1 MDKIDR
7 LGWAAGISFV
17 SYGLRIGIRT
27 NDPKM
32 VDRIAELLPPNT
44 KPGGQRVEHMYSL
57 VVGGARQSSGARRY
71 NLLYADAVRAA
82 RSMDLDAVL
91 EVLQSDLQLYVADLA
106 RRRLFVHAGVVG
118 WNGRAIVIPG
128 RSHSG
133 KSTLVAA
140 LLEAG
145 ATYYSDEY
153 AVLDD
158 RGRVHPY
165 AKPLELRHES
175 GGSTGKLRYEYEGAA
190 GVKPLQTGLVV
201 VTNHRAGA
209 RWRPRPMSQGR
220 AVMALLAHTV
230 AARRHPKRALTIL
243 PKVTAQAVVLK
254 GVRGEAEEIV
264 ESLLSKSGEPEST
277 LSAGIGR
284 ERVLAAVG

>member
-17 SYGLRIGIRT
+17 SYGRRIAIRT
-27 NDPKM
+27 NDPRI
-32 VDRIAELLPPNT
+32 VDRLAELLPPHT
-44 KPGGQRVEHMYSL
+44 KPGGQRVERLYSL
-57 VVGGARQSSGARRY
+57 VVGGARRSSGARRY
-71 NLLYADAVRAA
+71 NLLYADAVRVA

-91 EVLQSDLQLYVADLA
+91 EALESDLQLYVADLA
-106 RRRLFVHAGVVG
+106 RRRLFVHAGVVA

-145 ATYYSDEY
+145 TTYYSDEY

-165 AKPLELRHES
+165 AKPLALRHES
-175 GGSTGKLRYEYEGAA
+175 GGRAGKLHHEHEGDA
-190 GVKPLQTGLVV
+190 GVKPLQAGLVV
-201 VTNHRAGA
+201 VTNYRAGA
-209 RWRPRPMSQGR
+209 RWRPHPMSQGR

-230 AARRHPKRALTIL
+230 SARRHPKRALAIL

-254 GVRGEAEEIV
+254 GVRGEAEEMI

-277 LSAGIGR
+277 PSAGIGR
-284 ERVLAAVG
+284 ERVVAAVG